1 MSFSTRV
8 LRLLLVSIF
17 FTFATH
23 VLAQSASA
31 TSPTTPPITSS
42 RVPPR
47 GNGTSTTRPPS
58 VSTDGPPD
66 VLLQVPELHVGRIE
80 LVVEKLQADLN
91 LNAKVAGLVQVNAGV
106 QVAVEKVNITIAD
119 VDVNLE
125 LVVRLGNLVNI
136 VERVFDSLDLNPLLI
151 SLIGN
156 VTDLVGEV
164 IGAVD
169 GLVRKTD
176 ERKKWFPDNAQL
188 GSITQNGKTLNFLV
202 DNLGNIVQEVV
213 GAGGDALSQIV
224 GNFKVSSPT
233 KKDVVSR
240 ELTHSQLNMT
250 EVAGSV
256 KQVGQG
262 LTQTTYNY
270 DALGSLVDII
280 TNTAGQV
287 VQAVVQKPKGG
298 SGGGGG
304 ASSSSVRPSG
314 SATPMPVTLSDRARA
329 TPAP

>member
-31 TSPTTPPITSS
+31 TSPTTPPVTSS

-169 GLVRKTD
+169 GL
-176 ERKKWFPDNAQL
+176 L

-224 GNFKVSSPT
+224 GNFK
-233 KKDVVSR
+233 
-240 ELTHSQLNMT
+240 LNMT
-250 EVAGSV
+250 EVEGSV

-304 ASSSSVRPSG
+304 ASSSSIRPSG

-329 TPAP
+329 TTAP